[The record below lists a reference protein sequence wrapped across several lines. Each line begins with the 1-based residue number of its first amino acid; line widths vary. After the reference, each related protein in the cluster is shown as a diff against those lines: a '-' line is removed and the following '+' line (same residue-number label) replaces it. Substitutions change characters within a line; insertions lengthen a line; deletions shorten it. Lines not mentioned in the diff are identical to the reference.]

1 MKTAKEMMIATA
13 TILYFGMVLGAG
25 VAAGFLGFL
34 GFAAMI

>member
-1 MKTAKEMMIATA
+1 MKTEKEMMIATV

-25 VAAGFLGFL
+25 VAAGFF